1 MENKKKMKTRI
12 DATFK
17 MASNDT
23 NDPFDVDL
31 VYNQKFHFLN
41 QSHEKPTV
49 YVEELLEDRTISVV
63 CGIVVIVI
71 I

>member
-1 MENKKKMKTRI
+1 MENKKNEV

-23 NDPFDVDL
+23 NNPFDVDL

-41 QSHEKPTV
+41 QPHEKPIV
-49 YVEELLEDRTISVV
+49 YVEELL
-63 CGIVVIVI
+63 
-71 I
+71 

>member
-1 MENKKKMKTRI
+1 MKYVYEVENKKKMKTRI

-31 VYNQKFHFLN
+31 VYNQKFHFSKSATRKAN
-41 QSHEKPTV
+41 C
-49 YVEELLEDRTISVV
+49 V
-63 CGIVVIVI
+63 CGRIT
-71 I
+71 